1 MKKMKLQLLR
11 MIIPDAEDEA
21 PDLSRGEPIQPMGEG
36 SQQGYVDLA
45 GVDLQALGRG
55 SSSD

>member
-1 MKKMKLQLLR
+1 MKLELQLLR
-11 MIIPDAEDEA
+11 MIVPDAED